1 MRGPSKVRG
10 QLFPLRTCSITIDG
24 TLERP
29 CIQYSIHRCNAPCT
43 GWETREGYAK
53 TVREVTQFLGG
64 RDEDLALRLTREME
78 EAAVETKFE
87 RAAALRNQIQAL
99 NKVRERQKII
109 STDEVDQDVIGVVRQ
124 GSDESEEHTSELQ
137 SQSNLVCRLL
147 LEKKKSIIHHRISR
161 HSNHNYYNYNYLTY
175 SPPPTPNRSFHFVAC
190 NWTLS
195 MIH

>member
-1 MRGPSKVRG
+1 TSNEEFPRLLVPRRVQNDGATYYGPFYPATAMRETLKLTR
-10 QLFPLRTCSITIDG
+10 QLFPLPTCSITIDG

-87 RAAALRNQIQAL
+87 RAAALRNQTQAI
-99 NKVRERQKII
+99 NKVLEPQESL
-109 STDEVDQDVIGVVRQ
+109 STHGRDRDI
-124 GSDESEEHTSELQ
+124 L
-137 SQSNLVCRLL
+137 
-147 LEKKKSIIHHRISR
+147 
-161 HSNHNYYNYNYLTY
+161 
-175 SPPPTPNRSFHFVAC
+175 
-190 NWTLS
+190 
-195 MIH
+195 